1 MQLEAAQAIDWGV
14 LIDGYLTDAA
24 VVGDVYAASLYL
36 DHSRRIPD
44 GTTVVTPPV
53 RPIRQHGGFT
63 LLRSL
68 CRKDHYVVVTEFGGA
83 ILMKHRKFD
92 SDAY

>member
-1 MQLEAAQAIDWGV
+1 MSAFEVFPSLSTQLKDAQEIDWGV

-24 VVGDVYAASLYL
+24 VVGDVYAASLYF
-36 DHSRRIPD
+36 DHSRQIPD

-53 RPIRQHGGFT
+53 RSVRQQGRFT

-68 CRKDHYVVVTEFGGA
+68 CSKDHYVVVTKFGGA
-83 ILMKHRKFD
+83 
-92 SDAY
+92 A

>member
-1 MQLEAAQAIDWGV
+1 MSAFELFPSLSTRLEAAQAIDWGV
-14 LIDGYLTDAA
+14 LVDGYLTDAA
-24 VVGDVYAASLYL
+24 VVGDVYAASLYF

-53 RPIRQHGGFT
+53 RSIRQHSGFT

-83 ILMKHRKFD
+83 V
-92 SDAY
+92 